1 VCVAILQ
8 TANAGNHF
16 SPGEATNFFRR
27 QPETHWRLAIF
38 PAGAASTMASNQY
51 GGISNLAADRSVTG
65 RLFPR
70 AAVDHEI

>member
-8 TANAGNHF
+8 ITNARSHF

-27 QPETHWRLAIF
+27 QPETPWQLAIF
-38 PAGAASTMASNQY
+38 QLVPIQRWQPLVR
-51 GGISNLAADRSVTG
+51 GIFNLAADQSVTG
-65 RLFPR
+65 RLFLR